1 MVNLCRLT
9 AFEIIK
15 DSHLYFKPLYN
26 SQPEYYIC
34 HHHKCGRKFASEV
47 NILRPPFYPM
57 RRLIKHFKN
66 GLRTHFEWHIS
77 KVTPSLADL
86 PSNRNKKKTL
96 NSCNFLFYM
105 KRDEPLFPKEV
116 FSS

>member
-1 MVNLCRLT
+1 MIDLRGLT

-47 NILRPPFYPM
+47 
-57 RRLIKHFKN
+57 IKAISLSDAWVDQIF
-66 GLRTHFEWHIS
+66 LEWS
-77 KVTPSLADL
+77 AKGT
-86 PSNRNKKKTL
+86 
-96 NSCNFLFYM
+96 
-105 KRDEPLFPKEV
+105 
-116 FSS
+116 